1 MRGAGVTPLDR
12 AWAHIHREE
21 GGARITDD
29 PDDPG
34 GLTRHGISQRAYPNE
49 DIRNLTE
56 QRAKELFAADY
67 WKACRCDDL
76 PERVAIAVA
85 DGAFNQG
92 VRTSVT
98 LLQEALRVN
107 PDGIIGTKTL
117 AAAKARPEAEVVN
130 EFLGRR
136 LLRYADGK
144 PKYRRGWFMRIL
156 RLKDALS
163 AV

>member
-1 MRGAGVTPLDR
+1 MTPLDR

-34 GLTRHGISQRAYPNE
+34 GLTKHGISQRAYPNE

-56 QRAKELFAADY
+56 ARAKELFARDY
-67 WKACRCDDL
+67 WAPCKCDLL

-85 DGAFNQG
+85 DSAFNQG
-92 VRTSVT
+92 ARTAVV
-98 LLQEALRVN
+98 LLQEALRVD
-107 PDGIIGTKTL
+107 PDGVIGTKTL
-117 AAAKARPEAEVVN
+117 AAAKARPEFEVVN
-130 EFLGRR
+130 EFLSRR

-144 PKYRRGWFMRIL
+144 AKYRRGWFLRVL
-156 RLKDALS
+156 RLKDEL
-163 AV
+163 AVST

>member
-1 MRGAGVTPLDR
+1 MTPLDR

-21 GGARITDD
+21 GGARVTDD

-34 GLTRHGISQRAYPNE
+34 GLTKHGVSQRAYPHE

-56 QRAKELFAADY
+56 ARAKELFKRDY
-67 WKACRCDDL
+67 WTPCRCDQL

-85 DGAFNQG
+85 DSAFNQG
-92 VRTSVT
+92 ARTAVV
-98 LLQEALRVN
+98 LLQEALRVE
-107 PDGIIGTKTL
+107 PDGLIGTKTL
-117 AAAKARPEAEVVN
+117 AAAKARPELEVVN
-130 EFLGRR
+130 EFLSRR

-144 PKYRRGWFMRIL
+144 AKYRRGWFMRVL

>member
-1 MRGAGVTPLDR
+1 MNALDR

-21 GGARITDD
+21 GGAKITDD

-34 GLTRHGISQRAYPNE
+34 GLTKHGISQRAYPHEN
-49 DIRNLTE
+49 IRALTE
-56 QRAKELFAADY
+56 ERAKELFTADY
-67 WKACRCDDL
+67 WNACRCGDL
-76 PERVAIAVA
+76 PERVGIAVA
-85 DGAFNQG
+85 DASFNQG
-92 VRTSVT
+92 ARTAIT
-98 LLQEALRVN
+98 LLQEALRVD

-117 AAAKARPEAEVVN
+117 AAAKARPEMEVVN

-144 PKYRRGWFMRIL
+144 AKYRRGWFMRIL

-163 AV
+163 VV